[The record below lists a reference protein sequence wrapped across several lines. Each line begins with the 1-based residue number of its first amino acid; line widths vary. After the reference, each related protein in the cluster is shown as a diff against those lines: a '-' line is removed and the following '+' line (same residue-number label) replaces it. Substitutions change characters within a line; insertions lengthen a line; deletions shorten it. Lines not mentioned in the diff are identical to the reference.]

1 MNKHLRS
8 FQNDAAYQS
17 GVSSIIKPG
26 IALVKDTMTLHYLTS
41 FDFNPRYLF
50 SDLSTGTELVS
61 GKTVIGVEV
70 IPARYTADQ
79 KARFVSVKNMSLTDP
94 ENGTVATGNNSD
106 NPGAGIM
113 WGAAQEIP
121 GSTYKTQIG
130 YLNGYDEKTGT
141 YDGNIGDILHIKDDY
156 SYLPVDCSY
165 LFEEAIASGAM
176 TEEQLEALK
185 AASLGTGTL
194 DQYWIPSIPME
205 GPVKS
210 HQPYAPGPYSNT
222 GAANSLY
229 SDSRTAC
236 YDMSGK
242 ANTELIVGSLQ
253 DESWRTGTLNNST
266 DIYPAACACSRFCP
280 GDTDPG
286 DWYLPSAGE
295 LGYLA
300 ASLGR
305 ISKKIALAGTA
316 GQSVVGIGDGL
327 TYETLG
333 GWLWSSSQKSSGDAW
348 YLHTSVGNMGNY
360 NKGNA
365 NDYSRVRAFFQL

>member
-1 MNKHLRS
+1 MNKCLRS
-8 FQNDAAYQS
+8 FLNDAAYQS
-17 GVSSIIKPG
+17 GVSSIIRPG
-26 IALVKDTMTLHYLTS
+26 VALVKDTMTLHYLTS
-41 FDFNPRYLF
+41 FNFNPRYLF
-50 SDLSTGTELVS
+50 SDLSTGTELAS

-79 KARFVSVKNMSLTDP
+79 KARFVSVKNMSLIDP
-94 ENGTVATGNNSD
+94 ENGTVATGNDSSS
-106 NPGAGIM
+106 NPGTGIM
-113 WGAAQEIP
+113 WGGSSEIP
-121 GSTYKTQIG
+121 GSTYKTQMG
-130 YLNGYDEKTGT
+130 YLNGYDGEN
-141 YDGNIGDILHIKDDY
+141 YDGNIGDTLHIKDDY

-205 GPVKS
+205 GPVES

-222 GAANSLY
+222 GSANSLY

-253 DESWRTGTLNNST
+253 DESWKTGDLDNST

-280 GDTDPG
+280 GDTEPG

-305 ISKKIALAGTA
+305 ISKKIALAGEA

-327 TYETLG
+327 TYENLG
-333 GWLWSSSQKSSGDAW
+333 YWLWSSSQYDSSYAW
-348 YLHTSVGNMGNY
+348 YLGTFNGGM
-360 NKGNA
+360 
-365 NDYSRVRAFFQL
+365 DYYGKDLDDDGSRVRAFFQL

>member
-1 MNKHLRS
+1 MNKRLRS
-8 FQNDAAYQS
+8 FLDDAAYQS
-17 GVSSIIKPG
+17 GVSSIVRPG
-26 IALVKDTMTLHYLTS
+26 VALVKDTMTLHYLTS

-50 SDLSTGTELVS
+50 SDLSTSTELVS

-79 KARFVSVKNMSLTDP
+79 KTRFVSVKNMSLTDP

-113 WGAAQEIP
+113 WGGTSEIS
-121 GSTYKTQIG
+121 GSTYKTQMG
-130 YLNGYDEKTGT
+130 YLNGYNEEEDT
-141 YDGNIGDILHIKDDY
+141 YDGIIGDTLHIKDDY

-165 LFEEAIASGAM
+165 LFEEAIAAGR
-176 TEEQLEALK
+176 TEEQIEALK

-194 DQYWIPSIPME
+194 DQYWIPSIPLE
-205 GPVKS
+205 GPVES

-253 DESWRTGTLNNST
+253 DESWKTGTLNNST

-327 TYETLG
+327 TYSTLG
-333 GWLWSSSQKSSGDAW
+333 GWLWSSSQYDSNDAW
-348 YLHTSVGNMGNY
+348 DLYTDGGAVGYLDKGGY
-360 NKGNA
+360 NG
-365 NDYSRVRAFFQL
+365 SIRVRAFFQL